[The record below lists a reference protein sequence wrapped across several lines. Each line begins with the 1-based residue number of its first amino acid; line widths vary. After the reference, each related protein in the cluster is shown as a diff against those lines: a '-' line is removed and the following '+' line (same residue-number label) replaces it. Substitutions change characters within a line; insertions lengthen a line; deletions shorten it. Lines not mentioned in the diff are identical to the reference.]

1 MCVELNA
8 HALITYVLTIRD
20 YFQGDVNKFLPWM
33 LGSQTCEKTF
43 RIVRSM
49 SSTFSTVLN
58 FSVLGLLRRLHWLNI
73 QLTLQANSE
82 DVIRFPSKEKHH
94 SNEGKNKLSKSSLTE
109 IKDKDIAEA
118 VQRAKDE
125 ARSTLETLGMD
136 KLLRIHS
143 VWDKEDTT
151 EDLIAH
157 VNAQDDSIDDDDSED
172 DDDIDHNSHDSNEN
186 SQNLSDSLAVIEEVC
201 LETKEQMAD
210 DLQSAYNG
218 GLISKETNE
227 KLQKMQKVLPIE
239 KVPSETIPMYSL
251 KDHSSLE
258 NCISSLSSSTKQVFT
273 PFVEVSVKGR
283 VVLIRKTTAIWLFQ
297 ESERVSADRLFRVR
311 LKQPY
316 ASVCTQKCATAKV
329 IEQHDKIANNK
340 NLKSDNMHMPV
351 TMPKN
356 SSITVA
362 HDQHDKITGKNSK
375 SNDMACTCDTIVIND
390 DDDTSNEDVKAV
402 EICTKSNKW
411 LKIGSYVLS
420 LAEREMLC
428 NNDWLTDLHM
438 NSVQVLLKK
447 QFPQIGGLQNTAVL
461 QSSRIMQSFPDGC
474 GSLQIVHINNNHWVV
489 ASTLNCHKSDIS
501 VYDSLNSSVDLETQA
516 ILAKLLRT
524 PKDIFT
530 IQIAKV
536 NKQSGTND
544 CGAFAAAYCTSLAF
558 GQDPSSVVYSQEHL
572 RHHLLTCL
580 ENQKMSIFP
589 TIRCRRTASTYVA
602 VKVYCNCRSPDSG
615 ELMVACDKCKN
626 WYHVQCID
634 ACLKDFKEKKWHCL
648 NCTS

>member
-1 MCVELNA
+1 
-8 HALITYVLTIRD
+8 
-20 YFQGDVNKFLPWM
+20 
-33 LGSQTCEKTF
+33 
-43 RIVRSM
+43 
-49 SSTFSTVLN
+49 
-58 FSVLGLLRRLHWLNI
+58 
-73 QLTLQANSE
+73 
-82 DVIRFPSKEKHH
+82 
-94 SNEGKNKLSKSSLTE
+94 
-109 IKDKDIAEA
+109 
-118 VQRAKDE
+118 
-125 ARSTLETLGMD
+125 
-136 KLLRIHS
+136 
-143 VWDKEDTT
+143 
-151 EDLIAH
+151 
-157 VNAQDDSIDDDDSED
+157 
-172 DDDIDHNSHDSNEN
+172 
-186 SQNLSDSLAVIEEVC
+186 
-201 LETKEQMAD
+201 
-210 DLQSAYNG
+210 
-218 GLISKETNE
+218 
-227 KLQKMQKVLPIE
+227 
-239 KVPSETIPMYSL
+239 
-251 KDHSSLE
+251 
-258 NCISSLSSSTKQVFT
+258 
-273 PFVEVSVKGR
+273 
-283 VVLIRKTTAIWLFQ
+283 
-297 ESERVSADRLFRVR
+297 
-311 LKQPY
+311 
-316 ASVCTQKCATAKV
+316 
-329 IEQHDKIANNK
+329 
-340 NLKSDNMHMPV
+340 MHMPV

-356 SSITVA
+356 SSTTVA

-390 DDDTSNEDVKAV
+390 DDDDDDGDTSNEDAKAV

-447 QFPQIGGLQNTAVL
+447 QFLQIGGLQNTAVL

-516 ILAKLLRT
+516 ILTKLLRT

-536 NKQSGTND
+536 NKQSETND
-544 CGAFAAAYCTSLAF
+544 CGAFAVAYCTSLAF

-589 TIRCRRTASTYVA
+589 TIRCRRTASTYVS

-634 ACLKDFKEKKWHCL
+634 ACLEDFKEKKWHCL